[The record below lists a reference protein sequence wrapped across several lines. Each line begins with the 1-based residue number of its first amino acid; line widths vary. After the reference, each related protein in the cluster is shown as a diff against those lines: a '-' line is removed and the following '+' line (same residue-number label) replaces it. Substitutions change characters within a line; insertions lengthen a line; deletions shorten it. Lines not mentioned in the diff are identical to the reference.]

1 MWLYCLEKRR
11 GSGSDPSRSLG
22 VVSLIMKVD
31 PECLSCTER
40 KEEIREDLCVVVFG
54 KCCHST
60 VKFPV

>member
-40 KEEIREDLCVVVFG
+40 KEEIREDL
-54 KCCHST
+54 
-60 VKFPV
+60 